1 MDSSMQTETR
11 TVPGLWHDIRKKAF
25 IGTSRSFKPTE
36 PLYIRISNHH
46 NFDKK
51 AFPGKEMP
59 FCSLAYR
66 KQFTTIIRK
75 ISFLTTNT
83 CTYTS
88 HVLDY
93 IQQNIVSEK
102 QKQQPEKR
110 LSENIV
116 IIEMLHN
123 IFHPAVKDIAKLI
136 DSVHFHIFIMS

>member
-1 MDSSMQTETR
+1 M
-11 TVPGLWHDIRKKAF
+11 
-25 IGTSRSFKPTE
+25 E
-36 PLYIRISNHH
+36 PLYIRISNYH
-46 NFDKK
+46 NFDKR

-102 QKQQPEKR
+102 Q
-110 LSENIV
+110 I
-116 IIEMLHN
+116 
-123 IFHPAVKDIAKLI
+123 
-136 DSVHFHIFIMS
+136 